1 MSLPFSRLFRKQ
13 RVFVLSLDGVPY
25 SFLKEQMANGTLPYM
40 ERLFMEGSFNRMNS
54 VIPPVSSVAWS
65 SYMTGRN
72 PAGHNIYG
80 FVDRKTNPLK
90 LFIPTGSH
98 MRTKTLWERLSDEC
112 RKVIVI
118 NIPVTSPPRPVNGV
132 LISGFLAPSLDK
144 AVYPQSLIPRL
155 KEWGYQ
161 IDIDAQRARNDR
173 KFFVE
178 DLNRSTSRRLDISVR
193 LMDEYPWD
201 FFHLHIM
208 GTDRINH
215 FLWGRWED
223 GDPCFAAAFVDYYR
237 SLDRFIG
244 QILIP
249 FIESQRNTSLVILS
263 DHGFC
268 RLKKEVF
275 INHWLIEHGW
285 LKLKSEDAKS
295 IEDIH
300 PDTRAY
306 SLIPGRIY
314 LNLKG
319 REPEGRIDP
328 HKGYKETLELLR
340 EALSLIE
347 DPETGERIIDKI
359 FMRDEIYS
367 GPFINQ
373 APDMVVLPNNGY
385 DLKGDVNQQSLTRES
400 NLEGMHT
407 FDDAFLFIKGQ
418 EIKREGF
425 SILDVT
431 PTILALMGFKP
442 YPDLDGRCLI

>member
-25 SFLKEQMANGTLPYM
+25 SFLKEQMTIGTLPYM
-40 ERLFMEGSFNRMNS
+40 ERLFREGSFSRMNS

-65 SYMTGRN
+65 SYMTGKN
-72 PAGHNIYG
+72 PAGHNIFG
-80 FVDRKTNPLK
+80 FIDRKTNPLK

-98 MRTKTLWERLSDEC
+98 MKIKTIWESLSDEGK
-112 RKVIVI
+112 KVIVI
-118 NIPVTSPPRPVNGV
+118 NVPVTSPPRPVNGII
-132 LISGFLAPSLDK
+132 ISGFLAPSIDK
-144 AVYPQSLIPRL
+144 AVYPKSLIPRL

-161 IDIDAQRARNDR
+161 IDIDAQKARNDR
-173 KFFVE
+173 KFFME
-178 DLNRSTSRRLDISVR
+178 DLNRSTSRRLDTAVH
-193 LMDEYPWD
+193 LMEENPWD

-223 GDPCFAAAFVDYYR
+223 GDPYFAPAFLDYYR
-237 SLDRFIG
+237 SLDQFIG
-244 QILIP
+244 QTLIP
-249 FIESQRNTSLVILS
+249 FLDSQKNTSLVVLS

-275 INHWLIEHGW
+275 INQWLNEHGW
-285 LKLKSEDAKS
+285 LKLRSDDAKS
-295 IEDIH
+295 IESIH
-300 PDTRAY
+300 PDTKAY

-319 REPEGRIDP
+319 REPEGRVDP
-328 HKGYKETLELLR
+328 HKGYKETLEMLR

-347 DPETGERIIDKI
+347 DPETGERIIDKSYA
-359 FMRDEIYS
+359 RDEIYS
-367 GPFINQ
+367 GPFTNQ
-373 APDMVVLPNNGY
+373 APDMVVLPVNGY
-385 DLKGDVNQQSLTRES
+385 DLKGDANQQCLTRKS

-407 FDDAFLFIKGQ
+407 FDDAFLFLKGQ
-418 EIKREGF
+418 EIEKEGF

-442 YPDLDGRCLI
+442 CPDFDGQSLI

>member
-1 MSLPFSRLFRKQ
+1 
-13 RVFVLSLDGVPY
+13 
-25 SFLKEQMANGTLPYM
+25 M
-40 ERLFMEGSFNRMNS
+40 ERLFREGPFSRMNS

-65 SYMTGRN
+65 SYMTGKN
-72 PAGHNIYG
+72 PAGHNIFG
-80 FVDRKTNPLK
+80 FVDRKINPLK

-98 MRTKTLWERLSDEC
+98 MRTKTLWERLSDEGK
-112 RKVIVI
+112 KVIVI
-118 NIPVTSPPRPVNGV
+118 NIPVTSPPRPVNGI
-132 LISGFLAPSLDK
+132 LISGFLAPSIDK
-144 AVYPQSLIPRL
+144 AVYPPSLIPKL
-155 KEWGYQ
+155 KECGYQ

-178 DLNRSTSRRLDISVR
+178 DLNRSTSRLLDIAVN
-193 LMDEYPWD
+193 LMEEYPWD

-223 GDPCFAAAFVDYYR
+223 GDPYFAAAFVDYYR

-244 QILIP
+244 QTLIP
-249 FIESQRNTSLVILS
+249 LLESQRNTGLVILS

-275 INHWLIEHGW
+275 INHWLKEHGW
-285 LKLKSEDAKS
+285 LKLKSEESKS
-295 IEDIH
+295 IEGIH
-300 PDTRAY
+300 PDTKAY

-319 REPEGRIDP
+319 REPEGLVDP
-328 HKGYKETLELLR
+328 PKEYKETLELLR

-359 FMRDEIYS
+359 YMRDEIYS

-373 APDMVVLPNNGY
+373 APDMVLMPNNGY
-385 DLKGDVNQQSLTRES
+385 DLKGDVNQQYLTRES

-418 EIKREGF
+418 EIKRKGF